1 MVRVDAGEDL
11 VESLTAL
18 ATAAGWQEAFVS
30 GAGVLELVELATA
43 KGTLTLEN
51 AELTS
56 LAGRI
61 RRQNGEVF
69 VVLRATVT
77 VAGEPK
83 SGRIEAAMTGGLL
96 LVVDAISDARRR
108 HDTSPSPAPPRAA
121 SQEQTPS
128 PPPVAAFD
136 GARAASKPMSQSFT
150 TKPVLHKR
158 PTRSLE
164 DDESEENPVV
174 NPGDFLAHPQL
185 GLCEVVG
192 DDDTGGTRIR
202 LESGRLRVLKLE
214 HLKVDDAEE
223 DAEGR
228 RIYRVVG
235 PRRR

>member
-1 MVRVDAGEDL
+1 MVRVEAGEDL
-11 VESLTAL
+11 VESLMAL

-30 GAGVLELVELATA
+30 GAGVLELVELAT
-43 KGTLTLEN
+43 GHETLTLEN

-77 VAGEPK
+77 VGGEPK

-96 LVVDAISDARRR
+96 LVVDAISEAVRAR
-108 HDTSPSPAPPRAA
+108 DVAPPAA
-121 SQEQTPS
+121 SREHSREQTLS
-128 PPPVAAFD
+128 PPPPAAFD

-150 TKPVLHKR
+150 TKPIVHKR
-158 PTRSLE
+158 PTRSFE
-164 DDESEENPVV
+164 EEENEENPVV
-174 NPGDFLAHPQL
+174 NPGDYLSHPQL

-214 HLKVDDAEE
+214 HLKVVEGELDEQ
-223 DAEGR
+223 GR
-228 RIYRVVG
+228 RVFRVIG